1 MAQANET
8 ERSGIETMVMGLMQD
23 LRVLVRQ
30 EIALAKHEMEYEFG
44 KILKAIVWWGI
55 AAVLAMIGLI
65 VIVAACVL
73 ILFEYTGFP
82 AWVCAAIVSII
93 LLGGAWGLVV
103 MGRGIAKSIRVAPLR
118 AIRILTGDVK
128 WIREWVHT
136 RSVS

>member
-103 MGRGIAKSIRVAPLR
+103 MGRGIAKSIRGAPLR

>member
-23 LRVLVRQ
+23 LRALVRQ

-103 MGRGIAKSIRVAPLR
+103 MGRGIAKSIRGAPLR

>member
-1 MAQANET
+1 MAQANDT
-8 ERSGIETMVMGLMQD
+8 ERSGIEAVVMGLMQD
-23 LRVLVRQ
+23 LRALVRQ

-73 ILFEYTGFP
+73 ILFEYTGLP

-93 LLGGAWGLVV
+93 LLGCAWGLVV

-118 AIRILTGDVK
+118 AIRT
-128 WIREWVHT
+128 
-136 RSVS
+136 